1 MVGHLT
7 ATDWGPEMATVSLAD
22 VGKSYGSQS
31 VVRDIN
37 LDIADGEFIVLVGP
51 SGCGKSTILRMIA
64 GLEDITEGEISIG
77 GKVVNEMEAR
87 ERNLAMVFQDYA
99 LYPNMTVEANI
110 GFGLKM
116 NGVSAPDRA
125 ARVRE
130 VAKLLQIEPYLER
143 KPRALSG
150 GQRQRVAMGRALA
163 RKSQLFLFDEPLSN
177 LDAKLRMEVRT
188 QIKLLHRDLGMT
200 SIFVTH
206 DQTEAMTLADRIVC
220 LHGGNIAQVGTPE
233 DLYSRPANVFVA
245 SFIGSPQINLLPATI
260 TKGALKLADGQIIKP
275 PKPLALEEG
284 RSVLAGLRPED
295 LTDESR
301 AASMAKP
308 QKLQF
313 DYLVPETL
321 GSDTFLIGDIAGM
334 RVTARCAPVTSP
346 KAGARLTLHADT
358 NHLHLFDPQT
368 QNRI

>member
-1 MVGHLT
+1 
-7 ATDWGPEMATVSLAD
+7 MATVSLAG

-31 VVRDIN
+31 IVRDIN
-37 LDIADGEFIVLVGP
+37 LEIDDGEFIVLVGP

-64 GLEDITEGEISIG
+64 GLEDITLGDISIG
-77 GKVVNEMEAR
+77 GKIVNEMEAR

-116 NGVSAPDRA
+116 NGVPGPERA

-163 RKSQLFLFDEPLSN
+163 RKAQLFLFDEPLSN

-200 SIFVTH
+200 SVFVTH

-220 LHGGNIAQVGTPE
+220 LQNGSIAQVGTPE

-260 TKGALKLADGQIIKP
+260 ANGALQLADGQVIKP
-275 PKPLALEEG
+275 AITLVLEDG
-284 RSVLAGLRPED
+284 RSVLVGLRPED

-301 AASMAKP
+301 AASMTRP
-308 QKLQF
+308 QTLQF

-321 GSDTFLIGDIAGM
+321 GSDTYLIGDIAGT
-334 RVTARCAPVTSP
+334 RVIARCAPVTRPTS
-346 KAGARLTLHADT
+346 GAKLTLHADT
-358 NHLHLFDPQT
+358 NHLHLFDPKT
-368 QNRI
+368 QNCI

>member
-1 MVGHLT
+1 
-7 ATDWGPEMATVSLAD
+7 MASVSLAG
-22 VGKSYGSQS
+22 VSKSYGAVP
-31 VVRDIN
+31 VVRGID

-77 GKVVNEMEAR
+77 GRLVNGLEAR

-116 NGVSAPDRA
+116 NGVAAPQRA
-125 ARVRE
+125 ERVRE
-130 VAKLLQIEPYLER
+130 VARLLQIEPYLGR

-163 RKSQLFLFDEPLSN
+163 RKAQLFLFDEPLSN

-188 QIKLLHRDLGMT
+188 QIKLLHRDLRMT

-220 LHGGNIAQVGTPE
+220 LEGGRIAQVGTPE
-233 DLYSRPANVFVA
+233 DLYLRPANVFVA
-245 SFIGSPQINLLPATI
+245 EFIGSPQINMLPATI
-260 TKGALKLADGQIIKP
+260 VQGALSLADGQSLRP
-275 PKPLALEEG
+275 VPALAAAEDG
-284 RSVLAGLRPED
+284 RKVLVGLRPED
-295 LTDESR
+295 LTDQSR
-301 AASMAKP
+301 AGSGGAP
-308 QKLQF
+308 QPLRF
-313 DYLVPETL
+313 DFIVSETL
-321 GSDTFLIGDIAGM
+321 VSDTYLIGDVAGT
-334 RVTARCAPVTSP
+334 RVTARCAPMTKP
-346 KAGARLTLHADT
+346 KPGERLELLA
-358 NHLHLFDPQT
+358 NGGQLHLFDPQT
-368 QNRI
+368 RNRI

>member
-1 MVGHLT
+1 
-7 ATDWGPEMATVSLAD
+7 MATVSLSK
-22 VGKSYGSQS
+22 VGKSYGAQS

-37 LDIADGEFIVLVGP
+37 LNIADGEFIVLVGP

-64 GLEDITEGEISIG
+64 GLEDITLGEISIG
-77 GKVVNEMEAR
+77 GKVVNELEAR

-116 NGVSAPDRA
+116 NGVPATERA

-130 VAKLLQIEPYLER
+130 VAKLLQIEQYLER

-163 RKSQLFLFDEPLSN
+163 RKAQLFLFDEPLSN

-200 SIFVTH
+200 SVFVTH

-220 LHGGNIAQVGTPE
+220 LEGGSIAQVGTPE
-233 DLYSRPANVFVA
+233 DLYLRPANVFVA

-260 TKGALKLADGQIIKP
+260 SKGALQLADGQIITP
-275 PKPLALEEG
+275 AQPLNQSEG
-284 RSVLAGLRPED
+284 RAVLVGIRPEN
-295 LTDESR
+295 LTDDSR
-301 AASMAKP
+301 ATSLARP
-308 QKLQF
+308 QTLKF
-313 DYLVPETL
+313 NYLVPETL
-321 GSDTFLIGDIAGM
+321 GSDTYLIGDIAGT
-334 RVTARCAPVTSP
+334 RVTARCAPITRP
-346 KAGARLTLHADT
+346 KAGATLTLHADT
-358 NHLHLFDPQT
+358 AHLHLFDPTT
-368 QNRI
+368 QKRL